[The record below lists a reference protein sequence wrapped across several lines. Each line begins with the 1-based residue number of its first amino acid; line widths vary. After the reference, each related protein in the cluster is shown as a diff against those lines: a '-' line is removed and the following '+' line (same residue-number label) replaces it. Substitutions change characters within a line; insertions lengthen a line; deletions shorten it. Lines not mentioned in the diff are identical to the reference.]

1 MRDFR
6 DAKAMANTIRATLAD
21 EGIKITV
28 SQSLELMAKAFGL
41 ADWNTMSA
49 AINTGA
55 DTPRQNPVATPP
67 VSAESITA
75 AERIGFS
82 ANLKTTLHRAFA
94 EAKRRNHERTTLEH
108 LLLALI
114 DDSDASAVLKACQVD
129 LDILKKALSDYLDK
143 EPKLEAGSE
152 PGPSPGFQRVVQR
165 AVMHV
170 LASGRQSVRQSVTAA
185 NALLALFSEKES
197 QAVRLLDEQAMTRR
211 DAVNF
216 IAHGAVKGS
225 GDAAA

>member
-28 SQSLELMAKAFGL
+28 SQSLELTAKAFGL

-55 DTPRQNPVATPP
+55 DTPRQHPIATPFVP
-67 VSAESITA
+67 AESTSA
-75 AERIGFS
+75 TERVGFS
-82 ANLKTTLHRAFA
+82 ANLETTLNRALA
-94 EAKRRNHERTTLEH
+94 DAKHRNHERMTLEH

-114 DDSDASAVLKACQVD
+114 DDSDASAVLKGCQVD
-129 LDILKKALSDYLDK
+129 LEILKKALSEYLDK

-152 PGPSPGFQRVVQR
+152 PGPSYGFQRVIQR

-170 LASGRQSVRQSVTAA
+170 GFSGRQSVTAA
-185 NALLALFSEKES
+185 NALVALFSEQES
-197 QAVRLLDEQAMTRR
+197 QAVRLLNEQAMTRS